1 MADRGPSS
9 FTHQDAAAAAGAVA
23 EACPR
28 GVEVAARDA
37 ATARLIEELRQRH
50 VRLLMQAAMRRG
62 AGDLPSGE
70 STTAD
75 TTAMALKLGEAK
87 ASPVDGVADQS
98 TRGKVPA
105 GIEVVAP
112 IRVEASNVGT
122 ALNREPA
129 ILVDYK
135 EAAHLLSLCKA
146 KPSDTAPDQ
155 AERRGVDA
163 LKQRVASGK
172 IPPRCIKRSG
182 RRVQFVR
189 IALIEWACGKGR
201 VQT

>member
-9 FTHQDAAAAAGAVA
+9 STHQDAATAAGVMAV
-23 EACPR
+23 ACPR
-28 GVEVAARDA
+28 GVEVAARDE
-37 ATARLIEELRQRH
+37 ATTRLIEELRHRH
-50 VRLLMQAAMRRG
+50 VRLLMQAAMRRA
-62 AGDLPSGE
+62 AGDLRE

-75 TTAMALKLGEAK
+75 TTAMALKVGEAN
-87 ASPVDGVADQS
+87 ASAVDGVADRS
-98 TRGKVPA
+98 RHAKVPA

>member
-1 MADRGPSS
+1 
-9 FTHQDAAAAAGAVA
+9 
-23 EACPR
+23 
-28 GVEVAARDA
+28 
-37 ATARLIEELRQRH
+37 
-50 VRLLMQAAMRRG
+50 
-62 AGDLPSGE
+62 
-70 STTAD
+70 
-75 TTAMALKLGEAK
+75 
-87 ASPVDGVADQS
+87 
-98 TRGKVPA
+98 
-105 GIEVVAP
+105 
-112 IRVEASNVGT
+112 
-122 ALNREPA
+122 LNREPA

>member
-50 VRLLMQAAMRRG
+50 VRLLTQAAMRRG
-62 AGDLPSGE
+62 AGGLLSEGT
-70 STTAD
+70 TTAD
-75 TTAMALKLGEAK
+75 TSAMALKVGEAR
-87 ASPVDGVADQS
+87 ARPVDGVAD
-98 TRGKVPA
+98 KNVPA

-112 IRVEASNVGT
+112 IRAEASNVGT
-122 ALNREPA
+122 TLNREPA

-135 EAAHLLSLCKA
+135 EAAYLLSLCKRKA
-146 KPSDTAPDQ
+146 GDTSPEQ
-155 AERRGVDA
+155 AETRGVNA
-163 LKQRVASGK
+163 LKQRVASGR
-172 IPPRCIKRSG
+172 IPARCIKRSG

-189 IALIEWACGKGR
+189 FALVEWVSGRGK
-201 VQT
+201 VQA